1 MSSSSLF
8 APLVTNVTNFDH
20 RVIKRDHRI
29 LSNFLQNTHKEMDD
43 ALNLKLKKIKAMSGS
58 IRRRNSMYSDLSK
71 VDDKKTAQSLGSL
84 HRAPAPGKKL
94 QKIGFIM
101 FWVPEPSGVTC
112 AIGGPM
118 ILAGK
123 YLDRVYNG
131 STINDI
137 GTQTKNTVSSIQDF
151 KNSLV

>member
-1 MSSSSLF
+1 
-8 APLVTNVTNFDH
+8 
-20 RVIKRDHRI
+20 
-29 LSNFLQNTHKEMDD
+29 MDD
-43 ALNLKLKKIKAMSGS
+43 SLNLKLKKIRAMSGS
-58 IRRRNSMYSDLSK
+58 VMRRNSLYSELSK
-71 VDDKKTAQSLGSL
+71 VEDKKTAESLGSL
-84 HRAPAPGKKL
+84 HKAPAPGKKL

-123 YLDRVYNG
+123 YLDKVYNG
-131 STINDI
+131 STISDI
-137 GTQTKNTVSSIQDF
+137 GTQTKDTVSSIHDF